1 MNNNEKYMDKFEGG
15 IIGSAV
21 GDAFGYPL
29 MKLTFEEI
37 CQTFEKK
44 GAMELAVSRKTGT
57 ALLTEATQMSLFTAD
72 GILWAQNEHV
82 SDENAAVANY
92 VFYSYQLWL
101 YMQTKTIA
109 SREYEWLFDKSKN
122 PNMSSLLKS
131 KGLGR
136 VRRLNDVNINA
147 LLDADNNNYGTLN
160 KRVNENTDAGA
171 VKRVVP
177 VGLFYGQTPDM
188 AFRMGCDIGAVTH
201 SHPDGYLPCGVY
213 AAIVAQL
220 IGDKPI
226 DEAVND
232 AMVILASYPENDNTY
247 QMLQS
252 AVDLAGDEDIDPQEG
267 IPELGDGFSAVSC
280 LAIAVYSALLHQSN
294 YKYAIELATNHDGD
308 SAACGAITGG
318 ILGAWYGLKKLPKD
332 WTKKVQYR
340 SLLETVADVLYENS
354 TYSRAAYLGDDDPD
368 GAEDD
373 EEDNEDDGG
382 DDE

>member
-1 MNNNEKYMDKFEGG
+1 M
-15 IIGSAV
+15 
-21 GDAFGYPL
+21 
-29 MKLTFEEI
+29 
-37 CQTFEKK
+37 
-44 GAMELAVSRKTGT
+44 
-57 ALLTEATQMSLFTAD
+57 
-72 GILWAQNEHV
+72 
-82 SDENAAVANY
+82 
-92 VFYSYQLWL
+92 
-101 YMQTKTIA
+101 
-109 SREYEWLFDKSKN
+109 
-122 PNMSSLLKS
+122 
-131 KGLGR
+131 
-136 VRRLNDVNINA
+136 
-147 LLDADNNNYGTLN
+147 
-160 KRVNENTDAGA
+160 
-171 VKRVVP
+171 
-177 VGLFYGQTPDM
+177 GLFYGQTPDM

-252 AVDLAGDEDIDPQEG
+252 AVDMAGDEDIDPQEG

-354 TYSRAAYLGDDDPD
+354 SYSRAAYLGEDDPD

-373 EEDNEDDGG
+373 EDDEDDG

>member
-354 TYSRAAYLGDDDPD
+354 SYSRAAYLGDDDPD
-368 GAEDD
+368 GVEDD
-373 EEDNEDDGG
+373 EDDEDDGG

>member
-29 MKLTFEEI
+29 MKLSFEEI
-37 CQTFEKK
+37 CETFEKR

-136 VRRLNDVNINA
+136 ARRLNDVNINA

-160 KRVNENTDAGA
+160 KRVNENVDAGA

-232 AMVILASYPENDNTY
+232 AMLLLASYPENDNTY
-247 QMLQS
+247 QMLQN
-252 AVDLAGDEDIDPQEG
+252 AVDLAGDEDVDPQEG
-267 IPELGDGFSAVSC
+267 IDELGDGFSAISC
-280 LAIAVYSALLHQSN
+280 LAIAVYSALLHQTS
-294 YKYAIELATNHDGD
+294 YKFAIELAANHNGD
-308 SAACGAITGG
+308 SAACGAIVGG
-318 ILGAWYGLKKLPKD
+318 ILGAWYGLKKLPKQ
-332 WTKKVQYR
+332 WTRKLQYR

-354 TYSRAAYLGDDDPD
+354 SYSRAAYLGDDKPD
-368 GAEDD
+368 DEDEEDD
-373 EEDNEDDGG
+373 EDDG
-382 DDE
+382 EE

>member
-37 CQTFEKK
+37 CETFEKK

-136 VRRLNDVNINA
+136 ARRLNDININA

-232 AMVILASYPENDNTY
+232 AMVILASYPDNDNTY

-252 AVDLAGDEDIDPQEG
+252 AVDMAGDEDIDPQEG

-332 WTKKVQYR
+332 WIKKVQYR

-354 TYSRAAYLGDDDPD
+354 SYSRAAYLGDDDPD

-373 EEDNEDDGG
+373 EDDEDDG

>member
-29 MKLTFEEI
+29 MKLSFEEI
-37 CQTFEKK
+37 CETFEKK

-136 VRRLNDVNINA
+136 ARRLNDVNINA

-160 KRVNENTDAGA
+160 KRVNENVDAGA

-232 AMVILASYPENDNTY
+232 AMLLLASYPENDNTY
-247 QMLQS
+247 QMLQN
-252 AVDLAGDEDIDPQEG
+252 AVDLAGDEDVDPQEG
-267 IPELGDGFSAVSC
+267 IAELGDGFSAISC
-280 LAIAVYSALLHQSN
+280 LAIAVYSALLHQTS
-294 YKYAIELATNHDGD
+294 YKFAIELATNHNGD
-308 SAACGAITGG
+308 SAACGAIVGG
-318 ILGAWYGLKKLPKD
+318 ILGAWYGLKKLPKQ
-332 WTKKVQYR
+332 WTRKLQYR

-354 TYSRAAYLGDDDPD
+354 SYSRAAYLGDDKPD
-368 GAEDD
+368 DED
-373 EEDNEDDGG
+373 EEDEEDDG
-382 DDE
+382 EE